1 LTQASESLPG
11 NATTPRP
18 VRRSLIVVCIMLS
31 LFMSAIEVTIV
42 ATAMPQIV
50 RDLGG
55 FAFYSWVFSAFLLTQ
70 TATTVIF
77 GKLADIYGRKPV
89 IIGGTL
95 IFLLGSVL
103 SGFAWSMGSLIA
115 FRLLQGVGAG
125 SMQPIAV
132 TIAGDYYV
140 GRERL
145 RMQGALSAVWAAAA
159 MVGPLAGGLLVEHL
173 SWSWIFWVN
182 VPIGILTIAGF
193 VMFMHEDVT
202 HREHKIDY
210 LGAALFSVATGAF
223 LVALTQSATLGWTE
237 IILLG
242 AVALLSALLFL
253 VVEKSAPEPM
263 IALDLWGSPLLASAN
278 VSLLCGMMALAGV
291 TSYLPMYFQGVLGYS
306 AIYAGFPLMV
316 MMVTWPLASATS
328 GTILRYLSMRATLR
342 LGGFLIPIG
351 AAFLIFLKP
360 GTTLIL
366 AGIGPALMGYGMGLL
381 NITSVIM
388 VQGTIEWSK
397 RASAT
402 AALIFSRSLGNTLG
416 VAALGAVLNFGVVL
430 FAIAQGQG
438 ELATPDHVRELLTMI
453 GEVAGGG
460 ADQSLKSVL
469 DSALHLTFW
478 VMLGFAAITAV
489 LSLMI
494 PIRELE
500 TLTTGARD
508 AERAQAE

>member
-1 LTQASESLPG
+1 
-11 NATTPRP
+11 
-18 VRRSLIVVCIMLS
+18 MLS
-31 LFMSAIEVTIV
+31 AVLLTAMSMTIV
-42 ATAMPQIV
+42 ATAAPSIV
-50 RDLGG
+50 RSLEGLEL
-55 FAFYSWVFSAFLLTQ
+55 YSWVFSGYLLTM
-70 TATTVIF
+70 TVTTPLY
-77 GKLADIYGRKPV
+77 GKLADIYGRKPMI
-89 IIGGTL
+89 IIGTI
-95 IFLLGSVL
+95 IFLTGSIL
-103 SGFAWSMGSLIA
+103 CGFAWSMGSMIA
-115 FRLLQGVGAG
+115 FRLLQGIGAG

-145 RMQGALSAVWAAAA
+145 RMQGALSSVWAAAA
-159 MVGPLAGGLLVEHL
+159 MIGPLIGGLLVETL

-182 VPIGILTIAGF
+182 VPVGILTVAGF
-193 VMFMHEDVT
+193 VVFMHEDVAP
-202 HREHKIDY
+202 RERRIDY
-210 LGAALFSVATGAF
+210 LGAALFTVATGAF
-223 LVALTQSATLGWTE
+223 LIALTQSATLSWTE
-237 IILLG
+237 ILLLA
-242 AVALLSALLFL
+242 AVVVLAALLFV

-263 IALDLWGSPLLASAN
+263 IALDLWGSRLLASAN
-278 VSLLCGMMALAGV
+278 VSLLSGMMALAGV

-351 AAFLIFLKP
+351 AAFLLFLKP

-397 RASAT
+397 RGSAT

-416 VAALGAVLNFGVVL
+416 VAVLGAALNLGVIM
-430 FAIAQGQG
+430 FAIAQGRS

-453 GEVAGGG
+453 GDVAGGG
-460 ADQSLKSVL
+460 ADQSLKMVL

-489 LSLMI
+489 LALTI

-500 TLTTGARD
+500 TLSKSGRETQQ
-508 AERAQAE
+508 AQAE

>member
-1 LTQASESLPG
+1 MR
-11 NATTPRP
+11 RP

-55 FAFYSWVFSAFLLTQ
+55 FAYYSWVFSAFLLTQ

-89 IIGGTL
+89 IIAGTA
-95 IFLLGSVL
+95 IFLTGSVL
-103 SGFAWSMGSLIA
+103 CGFASSMGSMIA

-125 SMQPIAV
+125 SMQSIAV
-132 TIAGDYYV
+132 TIAGDLYV

-145 RMQGALSAVWAAAA
+145 RMQGALSSVWAAAA

-182 VPIGILTIAGF
+182 VPVGILTIAGF
-193 VMFMHEDVT
+193 MFFMHEDVA
-202 HREHKIDY
+202 HRAHRIDY
-210 LGAALFSVATGAF
+210 LGAALFLIATASF
-223 LVALTQSATLGWTE
+223 LIALTQSATLSWTE
-237 IILLG
+237 ILLLAG
-242 AVALLSALLFL
+242 TAVLAGLLFL
-253 VVEKSAPEPM
+253 AVERSAPEPM

-278 VSLLCGMMALAGV
+278 GSLLCGMMALAGV

-316 MMVTWPLASATS
+316 MMVTWPMASAVS
-328 GTILRYLSMRATLR
+328 GTILRYLSMRSTLR

-351 AAFLIFLKP
+351 AVFLLFLKP

-366 AGIGPALMGYGMGLL
+366 GGIGPALMGFGMGLL

-402 AALIFSRSLGNTLG
+402 AALIFSRTLGNTLG

-430 FAIAQGQG
+430 FASLQGRS
-438 ELATPDHVRELLTMI
+438 ELTTPDHVRDLLAMI
-453 GEVAGGG
+453 GNVAGGA
-460 ADQSLKSVL
+460 ADPGLQPVL
-469 DSALHLTFW
+469 DAALHLTFW
-478 VMLGFAAITAV
+478 VMLGFAAITAM
-489 LSLMI
+489 LSLTI

-500 TLTTGARD
+500 TLTTGAR
-508 AERAQAE
+508 EPEKVQAE

>member
-1 LTQASESLPG
+1 
-11 NATTPRP
+11 
-18 VRRSLIVVCIMLS
+18 MLS

-55 FAFYSWVFSAFLLTQ
+55 FAYYSWVFSAFLLTQ

-89 IIGGTL
+89 IIIGTI
-95 IFLLGSVL
+95 IFLTGSIL
-103 SGFAWSMGSLIA
+103 CGFAWSMGSMIA
-115 FRLLQGVGAG
+115 FRLLQGIGAG

-159 MVGPLAGGLLVEHL
+159 MIGPLVGGLLVETL

-193 VMFMHEDVT
+193 VVFMHEDVA
-202 HREHKIDY
+202 HREHRIDY

-223 LVALTQSATLGWTE
+223 LVALTQSATLSWTE
-237 IILLG
+237 ILLLVSV
-242 AVALLSALLFL
+242 AVLTAALFVL
-253 VVEKSAPEPM
+253 VEKSAPEPM
-263 IALDLWGSPLLASAN
+263 IALDLWGSRLLASAN
-278 VSLLCGMMALAGV
+278 ASLLCGMMALAGV

-306 AIYAGFPLMV
+306 ALYAGFPLIV

-328 GTILRYLSMRATLR
+328 GTILRYLSMRTTLR
-342 LGGFLIPIG
+342 IGGFLIPIG
-351 AAFLIFLKP
+351 AAFLLFLKP

-397 RASAT
+397 RGSAT

-416 VAALGAVLNFGVVL
+416 VAVLGAALNLGVIM
-430 FAIAQGQG
+430 FAIAQGKS

-460 ADQSLKSVL
+460 GDQSLKMVL
-469 DSALHLTFW
+469 DAALHLTFW
-478 VMLGFAAITAV
+478 VMLGFAAITAA
-489 LSLMI
+489 LALTI

-500 TLTTGARD
+500 TLSKAGRETQP
-508 AERAQAE
+508 AQAE